1 MEILDQLG
9 DTAKNIGAA
18 AGDLIKQVV
27 NKTGDALEIS
37 KVNSKISAE
46 KVEIEKEKKKISDAL
61 FDKFAKGEEVPEEVK
76 EFCENIKSHFLNID
90 SFNEEIE
97 KIKEA
102 AEKRAEEIKAAA
114 EQRAKEAKEAAEKRA
129 EEAKSAAEKK
139 AEDVEEKA
147 EEVKEKVEDTLE
159 EKAEDAKDKV
169 EEIKDDIK
177 EGIDNI

>member
-27 NKTGDALEIS
+27 DKTGDALEIS

-76 EFCENIKSHFLNID
+76 EFCENIKAHFSNID
-90 SFNEEIE
+90 NFNEEIE

-129 EEAKSAAEKK
+129 EEAKAAAEKK
-139 AEDVEEKA
+139 AEEA
-147 EEVKEKVEDTLE
+147 KEKLDDTLDEIKDTLE
-159 EKAEDAKDKV
+159 EKAEDAKDKL
-169 EEIKDDIK
+169 EEVKDDIK
-177 EGIDNI
+177 

>member
-27 NKTGDALEIS
+27 DKTGDALEIS

-76 EFCENIKSHFLNID
+76 EFCENIKVHFSNID
-90 SFNEEIE
+90 NFNEEIE

-129 EEAKSAAEKK
+129 EEAKAAAEK
-139 AEDVEEKA
+139 KA
-147 EEVKEKVEDTLE
+147 EEVKEKLEDTVDEIKDTLE
-159 EKAEDAKDKV
+159 EKAEDTKDKL
-169 EEIKDDIK
+169 EEVKDDIK
-177 EGIDNI
+177 

>member
-27 NKTGDALEIS
+27 DKTGDALEIS

-76 EFCENIKSHFLNID
+76 EFCENIKAHFSNID
-90 SFNEEIE
+90 NFNEEIE

-129 EEAKSAAEKK
+129 EEAKAAAEK
-139 AEDVEEKA
+139 KA
-147 EEVKEKVEDTLE
+147 EEVKEKLDDTLDEIKDTLE
-159 EKAEDAKDKV
+159 EKAEDAKDKL
-169 EEIKDDIK
+169 EEVKDDIK
-177 EGIDNI
+177 

>member
-27 NKTGDALEIS
+27 DKTGDALEIS

-76 EFCENIKSHFLNID
+76 EFCENIKAHFSNID
-90 SFNEEIE
+90 NFNEEIE

-129 EEAKSAAEKK
+129 KEAKAAAEKK
-139 AEDVEEKA
+139 AEEA
-147 EEVKEKVEDTLE
+147 KEKLEDTLDEIKDTLE
-159 EKAEDAKDKV
+159 EKAEDAKDKF
-169 EEIKDDIK
+169 EEVKDDIK
-177 EGIDNI
+177 

>member
-27 NKTGDALEIS
+27 DKTGDALEIS

-76 EFCENIKSHFLNID
+76 EFCENIKAHFSNID
-90 SFNEEIE
+90 NFNEEIE

-129 EEAKSAAEKK
+129 EEAKAAAEKK
-139 AEDVEEKA
+139 AEEA
-147 EEVKEKVEDTLE
+147 KEKLQDTLDEIKDTLE
-159 EKAEDAKDKV
+159 EKAEDAKDKL
-169 EEIKDDIK
+169 EEVKDDIK
-177 EGIDNI
+177 

>member
-27 NKTGDALEIS
+27 DKTGDALEIS

-76 EFCENIKSHFLNID
+76 EFCENIKAHFSNID
-90 SFNEEIE
+90 NFNEEIE

-129 EEAKSAAEKK
+129 EEAKAAAEK
-139 AEDVEEKA
+139 KA
-147 EEVKEKVEDTLE
+147 EEVKEKLEDTLDEIKDTLE
-159 EKAEDAKDKV
+159 EKEEDAKDKL
-169 EEIKDDIK
+169 EEVKDDIK
-177 EGIDNI
+177 

>member
-27 NKTGDALEIS
+27 DKTGDALEIS

-76 EFCENIKSHFLNID
+76 EFCENIKAHFSNID
-90 SFNEEIE
+90 NFNEEIE

-129 EEAKSAAEKK
+129 EEAKAAAEKK
-139 AEDVEEKA
+139 AEEKA
-147 EEVKEKVEDTLE
+147 EEVKEKLDDTLDEIKDTLE
-159 EKAEDAKDKV
+159 EKAEDAKDKL
-169 EEIKDDIK
+169 EEVKDDIK
-177 EGIDNI
+177 

>member
-27 NKTGDALEIS
+27 DKTGDALEIS

-76 EFCENIKSHFLNID
+76 EFCENIKAHFSNID
-90 SFNEEIE
+90 NFNEEIE

-129 EEAKSAAEKK
+129 EEAKAAAEKK
-139 AEDVEEKA
+139 AEEA
-147 EEVKEKVEDTLE
+147 KEKLEDTLE
-159 EKAEDAKDKV
+159 EKAEDAKDKL
-169 EEIKDDIK
+169 EEVKDDIK
-177 EGIDNI
+177 

>member
-27 NKTGDALEIS
+27 DKTGDALEIS

-76 EFCENIKSHFLNID
+76 EFCENIKAHFSNID
-90 SFNEEIE
+90 NFNEEIE

-129 EEAKSAAEKK
+129 EEAKAAAEK
-139 AEDVEEKA
+139 KA
-147 EEVKEKVEDTLE
+147 EEVKEKLEDTLDEIKDTLE
-159 EKAEDAKDKV
+159 EKAEDAKDKL
-169 EEIKDDIK
+169 EEVKDDIK
-177 EGIDNI
+177 